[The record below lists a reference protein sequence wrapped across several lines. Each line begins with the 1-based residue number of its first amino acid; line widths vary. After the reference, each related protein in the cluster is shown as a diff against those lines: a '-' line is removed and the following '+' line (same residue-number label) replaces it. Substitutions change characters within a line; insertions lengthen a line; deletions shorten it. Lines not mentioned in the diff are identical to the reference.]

1 MIRALWELARPRLL
15 PFVLAL
21 AMGGFGWAHW
31 DRALFFTGGGD
42 LVWVLLAWTAL
53 HAGTL
58 WWNAALD
65 QDSGEVLYGTA
76 VPVPDTVGQW
86 GLGALVLS
94 VALAIPAGATAFAAV
109 SVCAI
114 LAVLYSLPGAAL
126 KGHPLGG
133 PLVNLVGYGW
143 LTPLAGWSV
152 VGVDLNARTAAVGAG
167 LASGVLG
174 AYFAAQAFQADEDR
188 ARGYRTLVAT
198 HGPRVVL
205 VAARICV
212 GFALIDALLLA
223 AIGWLPR
230 ICLAGAPAF
239 LWLDQWLATW
249 ARRPGG
255 GTEADA
261 REFARR
267 ALGVGFVGVVLAFT
281 QYAWE
286 SGTGAPVAGL
296 GTAAGLPADR
306 TAADWRLERV
316 LRYR

>member
-1 MIRALWELARPRLL
+1 MIRTLWELARPRLL

-21 AMGGFGWAHW
+21 AAAGFGWAHW
-31 DRALFFTGGGD
+31 DRALFFTGGRD
-42 LVWVLLAWTAL
+42 LLWVLAAWTAL

-76 VPVPDTVGQW
+76 VPVPDGVGRW
-86 GLGALVLS
+86 GLGALVLA
-94 VALAIPAGATAFAAV
+94 VILALPAGATAFAAV
-109 SVCAI
+109 AVCAV
-114 LAVLYSLPGAAL
+114 LAVLYSLPGTAW

-152 VGVDLNARTAAVGAG
+152 VGVDLNARTAAVCVG

-174 AYFAAQAFQADEDR
+174 TYFAAQAFQADEDR
-188 ARGYRTLVAT
+188 SRGYRTLVAT
-198 HGPRVVL
+198 HGPRTVL

-212 GFALIDALLLA
+212 GIALADSMVLA

-239 LWLDQWLATW
+239 LWLDHWLAIW
-249 ARRPGG
+249 SRQPNG

-261 REFARR
+261 REFTRR
-267 ALGVGFVGVVLAFT
+267 ALRVGFVGVVLAFA
-281 QYAWE
+281 QYTWE
-286 SGTGAPVAGL
+286 SATGAPVAGL
-296 GTAAGLPADR
+296 GTAAGQPGDR
-306 TAADWRLERV
+306 SAAEWRRERNT
-316 LRYR
+316 RYR